1 MSDCLVTSGGSAPFE
16 AMLLNTPS
24 IIFLNDAQFSHN
36 PMQEYQEAAFFVW
49 NEETMLEAI
58 NSMQDKILLKE
69 MKNYWENPL
78 TDMFNNFS
86 SNPIENIK
94 LSLESGMYD

>member
-1 MSDCLVTSGGSAPFE
+1 
-16 AMLLNTPS
+16 
-24 IIFLNDAQFSHN
+24 
-36 PMQEYQEAAFFVW
+36 MQEYQEAAFFVW